1 MLGFV
6 IFPRFIMD
14 AVLMPDLRDD
24 FNLHIFTDR
33 TAALSGTR
41 FSLGGLFGYFP
52 IAVGMVCHIELFTAG
67 AFLPVL
73 GFVIFPCFIVN
84 IVRMNRNRLFLR
96 IFADG
101 AGTFSGTCFG
111 CGRLL
116 CYRPITESMVAHFSF
131 LAAAAFLPVLG
142 FILLP
147 VAVAVL
153 MFKHWNGFG
162 LHIVADRAVTLSGTS
177 LGFGGRLRLS
187 PIAVDMV
194 CHIQLFTTGTLL
206 PVISIIIFPCFIVNI
221 VRMNR
226 QRLFLRIFAD
236 GAGTFSGT
244 CFGCGRLL
252 CYRPITE
259 SMVGYSILI
268 NFFAVVAYL
277 PVCSRTATPVVG
289 IVMLVFSVSINLLIA
304 AGKAPPFTY
313 VILRIYIII
322 DQLPFAEVMG
332 ALFRFLSAA
341 AFFPM
346 LGSIIFPAAEAVFMG
361 GSRPLSAAG
370 IAADCPVAPGVSL
383 PYGIIAVRIAG
394 KVNLSG
400 PYFKRIRILRLSDI
414 LRIEK
419 YPPVYLNAFC
429 LEYLTVQ
436 YQLRL
441 ILKIRAA

>member
-33 TAALSGTR
+33 AVTLSGTR

-52 IAVGMVCHIELFTAG
+52 IAVDMVCHIELFTAG

-73 GFVIFPCFIVN
+73 GIVIFPCFIMDAVF
-84 IVRMNRNRLFLR
+84 MNRNRLFLR

-194 CHIQLFTTGTLL
+194 GHIQPFAAGAFL
-206 PVISIIIFPCFIVNI
+206 PVLGIVIFPCFIMDAVF
-221 VRMNR
+221 MNR
-226 QRLFLRIFAD
+226 NRLFLRIFAD
-236 GAGTFSGT
+236 GAG
-244 CFGCGRLL
+244 
-252 CYRPITE
+252 
-259 SMVGYSILI
+259 
-268 NFFAVVAYL
+268 
-277 PVCSRTATPVVG
+277 
-289 IVMLVFSVSINLLIA
+289 
-304 AGKAPPFTY
+304 
-313 VILRIYIII
+313 
-322 DQLPFAEVMG
+322 
-332 ALFRFLSAA
+332 
-341 AFFPM
+341 AFF
-346 LGSIIFPAAEAVFMG
+346 
-361 GSRPLSAAG
+361 
-370 IAADCPVAPGVSL
+370 
-383 PYGIIAVRIAG
+383 
-394 KVNLSG
+394 
-400 PYFKRIRILRLSDI
+400 
-414 LRIEK
+414 
-419 YPPVYLNAFC
+419 
-429 LEYLTVQ
+429 
-436 YQLRL
+436 
-441 ILKIRAA
+441 

>member
-1 MLGFV
+1 
-6 IFPRFIMD
+6 
-14 AVLMPDLRDD
+14 
-24 FNLHIFTDR
+24 
-33 TAALSGTR
+33 
-41 FSLGGLFGYFP
+41 
-52 IAVGMVCHIELFTAG
+52 
-67 AFLPVL
+67 
-73 GFVIFPCFIVN
+73 
-84 IVRMNRNRLFLR
+84 
-96 IFADG
+96 
-101 AGTFSGTCFG
+101 
-111 CGRLL
+111 
-116 CYRPITESMVAHFSF
+116 
-131 LAAAAFLPVLG
+131 
-142 FILLP
+142 
-147 VAVAVL
+147 
-153 MFKHWNGFG
+153 
-162 LHIVADRAVTLSGTS
+162 
-177 LGFGGRLRLS
+177 
-187 PIAVDMV
+187 
-194 CHIQLFTTGTLL
+194 
-206 PVISIIIFPCFIVNI
+206 
-221 VRMNR
+221 
-226 QRLFLRIFAD
+226 
-236 GAGTFSGT
+236 
-244 CFGCGRLL
+244 
-252 CYRPITE
+252 
-259 SMVGYSILI
+259 MVGYSILI
-268 NFFAVVAYL
+268 NFFAVVAFL
-277 PVCSRTATPVVG
+277 PVCSRTASPVVG
-289 IVMLVFSVSINLLIA
+289 IVMLVFPVSINLLIA
-304 AGKAPPFTY
+304 AGKALPFTY

>member
-1 MLGFV
+1 MLGIV

-24 FNLHIFTDR
+24 FNLHVFADL

-41 FSLGGLFGYFP
+41 FGFSGLFGYFP
-52 IAVGMVCHIELFTAG
+52 IAVDMVCHIQLFTAG

-73 GFVIFPCFIVN
+73 GFVIFPCFVMDAMLMFKHRNGFGLHIVADRAVTCFGAFFGLGGRLRHSPFAVGMVCHIQLFTAGTLLPVISIIIFPCFIVN
-84 IVRMNRNRLFLR
+84 IVRMNRQRLCLR

-101 AGTFSGTCFG
+101 AGAFSGTCFG

-177 LGFGGRLRLS
+177 LGFGGRLRHS
-187 PIAVDMV
+187 PFAVGMV

-226 QRLFLRIFAD
+226 QRLCLRIFAD
-236 GAGTFSGT
+236 GAGAFS
-244 CFGCGRLL
+244 
-252 CYRPITE
+252 
-259 SMVGYSILI
+259 
-268 NFFAVVAYL
+268 
-277 PVCSRTATPVVG
+277 
-289 IVMLVFSVSINLLIA
+289 
-304 AGKAPPFTY
+304 
-313 VILRIYIII
+313 
-322 DQLPFAEVMG
+322 
-332 ALFRFLSAA
+332 
-341 AFFPM
+341 
-346 LGSIIFPAAEAVFMG
+346 
-361 GSRPLSAAG
+361 
-370 IAADCPVAPGVSL
+370 
-383 PYGIIAVRIAG
+383 
-394 KVNLSG
+394 
-400 PYFKRIRILRLSDI
+400 
-414 LRIEK
+414 
-419 YPPVYLNAFC
+419 
-429 LEYLTVQ
+429 
-436 YQLRL
+436 
-441 ILKIRAA
+441 

>member
-1 MLGFV
+1 MVGFV

-33 TAALSGTR
+33 TAALSGTHFG
-41 FSLGGLFGYFP
+41 FSGLFGYFP
-52 IAVGMVCHIELFTAG
+52 IAVDMVCHIQLFTAG

-73 GFVIFPCFIVN
+73 GFVIFPCFIMDAMLMFKHWN
-84 IVRMNRNRLFLR
+84 GFGLHIVADRAVTLSGTSLGFGGRLRLSPIAVDMVCHIQPFAAGAFLPVLGIVIFPCFIMDAVFMNRNRLFLR

-177 LGFGGRLRLS
+177 LGFGSRLRLS

-206 PVISIIIFPCFIVNI
+206 PVISIIIFPCFVMDAVYMDRN
-221 VRMNR
+221 
-226 QRLFLRIFAD
+226 RLFLRIFAD
-236 GAGTFSGT
+236 GAG
-244 CFGCGRLL
+244 
-252 CYRPITE
+252 
-259 SMVGYSILI
+259 
-268 NFFAVVAYL
+268 
-277 PVCSRTATPVVG
+277 
-289 IVMLVFSVSINLLIA
+289 
-304 AGKAPPFTY
+304 
-313 VILRIYIII
+313 
-322 DQLPFAEVMG
+322 
-332 ALFRFLSAA
+332 ALS
-341 AFFPM
+341 
-346 LGSIIFPAAEAVFMG
+346 
-361 GSRPLSAAG
+361 
-370 IAADCPVAPGVSL
+370 
-383 PYGIIAVRIAG
+383 
-394 KVNLSG
+394 
-400 PYFKRIRILRLSDI
+400 
-414 LRIEK
+414 
-419 YPPVYLNAFC
+419 
-429 LEYLTVQ
+429 
-436 YQLRL
+436 
-441 ILKIRAA
+441 

>member
-1 MLGFV
+1 
-6 IFPRFIMD
+6 
-14 AVLMPDLRDD
+14 
-24 FNLHIFTDR
+24 
-33 TAALSGTR
+33 
-41 FSLGGLFGYFP
+41 
-52 IAVGMVCHIELFTAG
+52 
-67 AFLPVL
+67 
-73 GFVIFPCFIVN
+73 
-84 IVRMNRNRLFLR
+84 MNRNRLFLR

-116 CYRPITESMVAHFSF
+116 CYRPIIESMVAHFSF

-194 CHIQLFTTGTLL
+194 CHIQPFAAGAFL
-206 PVISIIIFPCFIVNI
+206 PVVGIVIFPCFI
-221 VRMNR
+221 M
-226 QRLFLRIFAD
+226 D
-236 GAGTFSGT
+236 
-244 CFGCGRLL
+244 
-252 CYRPITE
+252 
-259 SMVGYSILI
+259 
-268 NFFAVVAYL
+268 
-277 PVCSRTATPVVG
+277 
-289 IVMLVFSVSINLLIA
+289 
-304 AGKAPPFTY
+304 
-313 VILRIYIII
+313 
-322 DQLPFAEVMG
+322 
-332 ALFRFLSAA
+332 
-341 AFFPM
+341 
-346 LGSIIFPAAEAVFMG
+346 AVFMG
-361 GSRPLSAAG
+361 GRSRLLSAAG
-370 IAADCPVAPGVSL
+370 IAADCPVAPFTPTCYRIL
-383 PYGIIAVRIAG
+383 AVWVTDN
-394 KVNLSG
+394 VNRPG

>member
-1 MLGFV
+1 MLGFILLPV
-6 IFPRFIMD
+6 AVAVFMNRNRLFLLIFADGAGTF
-14 AVLMPDLRDD
+14 
-24 FNLHIFTDR
+24 
-33 TAALSGTR
+33 SGTCFGCGR
-41 FSLGGLFGYFP
+41 LLCYRPIIESMVAHFSF
-52 IAVGMVCHIELFTAG
+52 IAAG

-73 GFVIFPCFIVN
+73 GFILLPVAVA
-84 IVRMNRNRLFLR
+84 VLMNRNRLFLR

-116 CYRPITESMVAHFSF
+116 CYRPI
-131 LAAAAFLPVLG
+131 
-142 FILLP
+142 I
-147 VAVAVL
+147 
-153 MFKHWNGFG
+153 
-162 LHIVADRAVTLSGTS
+162 
-177 LGFGGRLRLS
+177 
-187 PIAVDMV
+187 
-194 CHIQLFTTGTLL
+194 
-206 PVISIIIFPCFIVNI
+206 
-221 VRMNR
+221 
-226 QRLFLRIFAD
+226 
-236 GAGTFSGT
+236 
-244 CFGCGRLL
+244 
-252 CYRPITE
+252 E

-268 NFFAVVAYL
+268 NFFAVVAFL

-289 IVMLVFSVSINLLIA
+289 IVMLVFPVSINLLIA

-383 PYGIIAVRIAG
+383 PYGIRAVRIAG

-429 LEYLTVQ
+429 LEYLAVQ

>member
-33 TAALSGTR
+33 AVTLSGTR

-52 IAVGMVCHIELFTAG
+52 IAVGMVCHIQLFTAGAFLPVVGFVIFPCFVMDTVLMLKHRNVFDLHVFADRAAALLGAFFGLSSLFGCFPIAVDMVCHIQPFAAG

-84 IVRMNRNRLFLR
+84 IVRMNRQRLCLR

-131 LAAAAFLPVLG
+131 LAAAA
-142 FILLP
+142 
-147 VAVAVL
+147 
-153 MFKHWNGFG
+153 
-162 LHIVADRAVTLSGTS
+162 
-177 LGFGGRLRLS
+177 
-187 PIAVDMV
+187 
-194 CHIQLFTTGTLL
+194 LL
-206 PVISIIIFPCFIVNI
+206 PVIGAII
-221 VRMNR
+221 
-226 QRLFLRIFAD
+226 L
-236 GAGTFSGT
+236 
-244 CFGCGRLL
+244 
-252 CYRPITE
+252 
-259 SMVGYSILI
+259 
-268 NFFAVVAYL
+268 
-277 PVCSRTATPVVG
+277 
-289 IVMLVFSVSINLLIA
+289 
-304 AGKAPPFTY
+304 
-313 VILRIYIII
+313 
-322 DQLPFAEVMG
+322 
-332 ALFRFLSAA
+332 
-341 AFFPM
+341 
-346 LGSIIFPAAEAVFMG
+346 PAAEAVFMG

-383 PYGIIAVRIAG
+383 PYGIRAVRIAG

>member
-1 MLGFV
+1 
-6 IFPRFIMD
+6 
-14 AVLMPDLRDD
+14 
-24 FNLHIFTDR
+24 
-33 TAALSGTR
+33 
-41 FSLGGLFGYFP
+41 
-52 IAVGMVCHIELFTAG
+52 
-67 AFLPVL
+67 
-73 GFVIFPCFIVN
+73 
-84 IVRMNRNRLFLR
+84 
-96 IFADG
+96 
-101 AGTFSGTCFG
+101 
-111 CGRLL
+111 
-116 CYRPITESMVAHFSF
+116 MVAHFSF

-194 CHIQLFTTGTLL
+194 CHIQPFAAGAFL
-206 PVISIIIFPCFIVNI
+206 PVLGIVIFPCFVMDA
-221 VRMNR
+221 VFMNR
-226 QRLFLRIFAD
+226 NRLFLRIFAD

-289 IVMLVFSVSINLLIA
+289 IVMLVFPVSINLLIA

-332 ALFRFLSAA
+332 ALFRYLSAA
-341 AFFPM
+341 ALLPVI
-346 LGSIIFPAAEAVFMG
+346 GAIILPAAEAVFMG

-383 PYGIIAVRIAG
+383 PYGIRAVRIAG

-400 PYFKRIRILRLSDI
+400 PYFKRICLLRLCEI
-414 LRIEK
+414 IEK
-419 YPPVYLNAFC
+419 YPSVYLNAFC
-429 LEYLTVQ
+429 LEYLAVQ

>member
-1 MLGFV
+1 
-6 IFPRFIMD
+6 
-14 AVLMPDLRDD
+14 
-24 FNLHIFTDR
+24 
-33 TAALSGTR
+33 
-41 FSLGGLFGYFP
+41 
-52 IAVGMVCHIELFTAG
+52 
-67 AFLPVL
+67 
-73 GFVIFPCFIVN
+73 
-84 IVRMNRNRLFLR
+84 
-96 IFADG
+96 
-101 AGTFSGTCFG
+101 
-111 CGRLL
+111 
-116 CYRPITESMVAHFSF
+116 MVAHFSF

-194 CHIQLFTTGTLL
+194 CHIQPFAAGAFL
-206 PVISIIIFPCFIVNI
+206 PVLGIVIFPCFIMDAVF
-221 VRMNR
+221 MNR
-226 QRLFLRIFAD
+226 NRLFLRIFAD

-252 CYRPITE
+252 CYRPIIE

-289 IVMLVFSVSINLLIA
+289 IVMLVFPVSINLLIA